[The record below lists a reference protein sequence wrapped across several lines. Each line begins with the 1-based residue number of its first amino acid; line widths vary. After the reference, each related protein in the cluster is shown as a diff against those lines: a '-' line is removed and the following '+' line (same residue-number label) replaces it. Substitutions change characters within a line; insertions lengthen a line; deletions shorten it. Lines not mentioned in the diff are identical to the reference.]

1 MEDKAKSLSQVLG
14 YYRKRIDDLQ
24 EERLN
29 WLEQVE
35 LAKLA
40 QEDFQKN
47 ELELERRVQEIAE
60 LQKSISDSHIALFE
74 EKELVIKLRREAEE
88 FRAKAVDDRR
98 KIKELLA
105 LTDAGE
111 KGITYYKDCRP
122 GTLFTSLNRQDGIF
136 EFR

>member
-1 MEDKAKSLSQVLG
+1 VLG
-14 YYRKRIDDLQ
+14 YYRKRIDELQ

-35 LAKLA
+35 LAKLS

-47 ELELERRVQEIAE
+47 ELELERQIQEIAE
-60 LQKSISDSHIALFE
+60 LQKTISDSHMVLFE

-88 FRAKAVDDRR
+88 LRAKAGDDRR

-105 LTDAGE
+105 LTNVGE

-122 GTLFTSLNRQDGIF
+122 GSLLN
-136 EFR
+136 